1 MVMYLKQGT
10 QLQDGK
16 YVIKRVL
23 GQGGFGITY
32 LAEQVL
38 LKREVA
44 IKEFFMK
51 DNCLRDDETGAV
63 SVPSTGSAIQVER
76 YRAKFL
82 KEAQTMASLD
92 HPNIVK
98 VIDVFE
104 QNGTVYY
111 VMPYLNGGSLS
122 DLVKAQGRLPEDAA
136 MRYIHQIAAA
146 LKYMH
151 EEKRVCHY
159 DIKPANI
166 LLDKK
171 GNAVLIDFGIS
182 KNYDSDGNE
191 TSSTPIGKSA
201 GFAPLEQYQ
210 DMVKEF
216 SPASDVYALGATLYY
231 LVMGKT
237 PPTAV
242 SLSQG
247 EDLTFDNRVSQGTRS
262 LIKDTMQISSRKR
275 PQSVTAFLDSP
286 SDDTLPADDE
296 THPSNCDARDNKKGK
311 AEVKALAKPSAKPK
325 ESISLEDQISKKNR
339 SGINWLTV
347 ALVIVLLTF
356 IGLLLI
362 IQPWNT
368 SSTTSSVELI
378 DSLQVS
384 PVYTAKHAFE
394 CLKNGDEEGFKS
406 CLIEFDDELSQ
417 EITIVDGKMP
427 SEVRDEYEALFF
439 HGIEIFYI
447 DYNTYNNYLG
457 RTGEIIQDQGGDLVL
472 NGDIIRLVSFMP
484 DFIREGNGYGLSTYL
499 RFIQNSKGQW
509 KMSIPLTSH
518 SGEDVAISQYVVN
531 LTPDEAIDGAAKSF
545 ALNPPATE
553 AVAEPAAEAV
563 AEPAAEAAAEP
574 ATEADEP
581 AVEEAK

>member
-1 MVMYLKQGT
+1 M
-10 QLQDGK
+10 QDGK

-38 LKREVA
+38 LKRKVA

-51 DNCLRDDETGAV
+51 DNCLRDDKTGAV

-76 YRAKFL
+76 YCAKFL

-191 TSSTPIGKSA
+191 TSSTPIGMSM
-201 GFAPLEQYQ
+201 GYAPIEQYQ
-210 DMVKEF
+210 QLVNEF

-242 SLSQG
+242 SRVAGEELDFGGELSPSLQQLIESAMIIGVKNRPQDVDGFLNYVAREVPSQPPIPTEKASEDTVVPQG
-247 EDLTFDNRVSQGTRS
+247 IPQQPSPDPGLLNEPKKTFTVKGVTFTMVRVEGGTFTMGGTKEPGFSLDGTNKPIHKVTVSSFYLCNYPVTQELWQVVMDSNPSHFKGDLKHPVESVSWDDCQDFIKRLNALTGMAFRLPTEAEWEYAARGGNKSKGYRFAGSDSCDDVAWYVGNSGEKAWYGQKNKGTKPVGLKMPNELGLYDMSGNVYEWCQDWYDDYSPKEQNNPTGPKEGEFKIYRGGS
-262 LIKDTMQISSRKR
+262 WKSEKFFCKVSSRGYFFPDR
-275 PQSVTAFLDSP
+275 IF
-286 SDDTLPADDE
+286 
-296 THPSNCDARDNKKGK
+296 NKIGFRL
-311 AEVKALAKPSAKPK
+311 AL
-325 ESISLEDQISKKNR
+325 
-339 SGINWLTV
+339 
-347 ALVIVLLTF
+347 
-356 IGLLLI
+356 
-362 IQPWNT
+362 
-368 SSTTSSVELI
+368 
-378 DSLQVS
+378 
-384 PVYTAKHAFE
+384 
-394 CLKNGDEEGFKS
+394 
-406 CLIEFDDELSQ
+406 
-417 EITIVDGKMP
+417 
-427 SEVRDEYEALFF
+427 
-439 HGIEIFYI
+439 
-447 DYNTYNNYLG
+447 
-457 RTGEIIQDQGGDLVL
+457 
-472 NGDIIRLVSFMP
+472 
-484 DFIREGNGYGLSTYL
+484 
-499 RFIQNSKGQW
+499 
-509 KMSIPLTSH
+509 
-518 SGEDVAISQYVVN
+518 
-531 LTPDEAIDGAAKSF
+531 
-545 ALNPPATE
+545 
-553 AVAEPAAEAV
+553 
-563 AEPAAEAAAEP
+563 
-574 ATEADEP
+574 
-581 AVEEAK
+581 